1 MASAKTAASQQLGL
15 ERKKTAAAPW
25 GSGRQQSLPRLR
37 RGEGQATR
45 VLNRPAFAVA
55 RFEIGWK
62 ASPASLTIDSVSL
75 DVLADRTGAFAGD
88 AAGFDHRFDV
98 RTGEI
103 GELFGDLLA
112 TLGVILAALI
122 GAREHVLERGER
134 RDGVEALEEV
144 VVHGLNP
151 FLGR

>member
-45 VLNRPAFAVA
+45 VLNRSAFAVA

-75 DVLADRTGAFAGD
+75 DVSATMRSNDTRAKLPCSCMYS
-88 AAGFDHRFDV
+88 V
-98 RTGEI
+98 
-103 GELFGDLLA
+103 GDLA
-112 TLGVILAALI
+112 S
-122 GAREHVLERGER
+122 ARARI
-134 RDGVEALEEV
+134 ASA
-144 VVHGLNP
+144 
-151 FLGR
+151 